1 MESLLQ
7 ANCDLLITSDI
18 RPKSPLIEAALRND
32 LSTIQLLV
40 AWRADVNLQAR
51 GSDLPLVFAVKTQK
65 LDMVKCLLDP
75 KANPTVSCY
84 SPGTTAHSRGRWTR
98 ITVQQLTTPGT
109 DIAHLIDTS
118 VDEWNAP
125 AQES

>member
-7 ANCDLLITSDI
+7 ANCDPNYFGDP
-18 RPKSPLIEAALRND
+18 PKSPLIEAALRND
-32 LSTIQLLV
+32 ISTIQKLA
-40 AWRADVNLQAR
+40 AWRADVNFQAH

-65 LDMVKCLLDP
+65 FEMVKCLLDLR
-75 KANPTVSCY
+75 ANPTVNYY
-84 SPGTTAHSRGRWTR
+84 SPGTTAHPRGRWTR
-98 ITVQQLTTPGT
+98 IIVQQLSTPGT